1 MAVCPKCGGTNIQFQ
16 RETVGTFYNSSYK
29 QTGVK
34 RSWIFPSDIRKGRQ
48 TIDYKTVGF
57 CGDCGY
63 TWEIEKDGKRS
74 AWRYF
79 FFLILWPIA
88 LSMWFWKTQRCGW
101 IKDGEPLYYRR
112 HGLLSLL
119 LARCPVKKQNMIQNQ
134 TLFGRRRMLIW
145 ISLNITLT
153 ETRYTSR
160 IIEETARKF
169 VSIHRMTQKELPCMS
184 FPLTEPLRFI
194 E

>member
-1 MAVCPKCGGTNIQFQ
+1 MAAILEWAGIVKNGRGWLELRGLVLHIHSVLFEKGGFPMAVCPKCGGTNIQFQ
-16 RETVGTFYNSSYK
+16 RETVGTSYNSSYK

-74 AWRYF
+74 GWRYF

-112 HGLLSLL
+112 HGLLFLL
-119 LARCPVKKQNMIQNQ
+119 LARCPVKK
-134 TLFGRRRMLIW
+134 
-145 ISLNITLT
+145 
-153 ETRYTSR
+153 
-160 IIEETARKF
+160 
-169 VSIHRMTQKELPCMS
+169 
-184 FPLTEPLRFI
+184 
-194 E
+194 